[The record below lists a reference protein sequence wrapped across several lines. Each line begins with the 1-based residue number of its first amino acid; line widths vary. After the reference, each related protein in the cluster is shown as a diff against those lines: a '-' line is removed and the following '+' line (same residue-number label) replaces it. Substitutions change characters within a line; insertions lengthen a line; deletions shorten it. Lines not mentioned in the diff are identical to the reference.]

1 MQQTFAPKMVMPWRQ
16 AILNQPEEAPTDLLE
31 KLWVTLKDTKLNL
44 GSVLSFDQV
53 VIRIAIAKNNNCI
66 QVLWPLLLLLVRKI
80 PDSILCSDCV
90 DYL

>member
-44 GSVLSFDQV
+44 
-53 VIRIAIAKNNNCI
+53 
-66 QVLWPLLLLLVRKI
+66 
-80 PDSILCSDCV
+80 DSIL
-90 DYL
+90 